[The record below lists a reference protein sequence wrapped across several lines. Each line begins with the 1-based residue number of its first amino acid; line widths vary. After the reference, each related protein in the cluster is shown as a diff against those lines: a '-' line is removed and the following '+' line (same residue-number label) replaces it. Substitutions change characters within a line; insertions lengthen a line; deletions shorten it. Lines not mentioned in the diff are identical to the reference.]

1 MSTFS
6 QPTVEPP
13 ASFVKIGMKVKTN
26 RYARMVL
33 VATALTAA
41 LVVSACDTIEPI
53 EEEASAL
60 RTNPRAFGLLVE
72 GGYFLLSSCS
82 DLKADRNILVVS
94 FRLP

>member
-1 MSTFS
+1 MGLEGFL
-6 QPTVEPP
+6 
-13 ASFVKIGMKVKTN
+13 F
-26 RYARMVL
+26 L
-33 VATALTAA
+33 VQGKK
-41 LVVSACDTIEPI
+41 I

-72 GGYFLLSSCS
+72 GDYFLLSSCS